1 MTIGTCLEYCIVS
14 EYECFTPRKERE
26 TVKLFDKTRIPLL
39 ETALNAY
46 ALRNKVSAAN
56 IANINTVGYK
66 AKSVSFEEELSG
78 ALNQAVPTARTNDRH
93 IPLGSTARPDSPA
106 RIIEDRSGPGTE
118 KDELSSGVN
127 NVDIDHEM
135 AELAKNQI
143 RFRFAARLVSESFKG
158 IQKSIRGQA

>member
-1 MTIGTCLEYCIVS
+1 
-14 EYECFTPRKERE
+14 
-26 TVKLFDKTRIPLL
+26 VKLFDKTRIPLL

-56 IANINTVGYK
+56 IANVNTVGYK
-66 AKSVSFEEELSG
+66 SKSVSFEEELSG
-78 ALNQAVPTARTNDRH
+78 ALHQAGTPARTNDRH
-93 IPLGSTARPDSPA
+93 IPVGNAARPDSPA
-106 RIIEDRSGPGTE
+106 RIFEDRSRTGTQT
-118 KDELSSGVN
+118 DELASGVN

-158 IQKSIRGQA
+158 IQKSIRGQV

>member
-1 MTIGTCLEYCIVS
+1 
-14 EYECFTPRKERE
+14 
-26 TVKLFDKTRIPLL
+26 VKLFDKTRIPLL

-46 ALRNKVSAAN
+46 ALRNKVSAEN

-66 AKSVSFEEELSG
+66 SKSVSFEDELSG
-78 ALNQAVPTARTNDRH
+78 ALHQTPSGARTNERH
-93 IPLGSTARPDSPA
+93 IPLGNSAGPDSSA
-106 RIIEDRSGPGTE
+106 RIIEDRSGTGTPT
-118 KDELSSGVN
+118 DELASGVN

-158 IQKSIRGQA
+158 IQKSIRGQV